1 MGIKQDLEA
10 SLEDWSITKKINGQQ
25 TEETVSKLE
34 TELAKQRAPIP
45 TTNRGGQHGHAAR
58 HHSDQTV
65 HGPDSIASGSSTVH
79 FWSSP
84 DPTVHGPA
92 RSGPYGLPRNSLHE
106 SRVKRKF
113 SIHGPARSEPYGHGP
128 VCRTVR
134 SGPSWTV
141 DHGIWIVAGPYLD
154 RTWTRGFQVWTVS
167 GPELCIGPWT
177 VWSEWCFAECFLLS
191 LC

>member
-34 TELAKQRAPIP
+34 TELAKQCAPIP
-45 TTNRGGQHGHAAR
+45 TTNRGGQHGYAAR

-79 FWSSP
+79 FRSSP

-92 RSGPYGLPRNSLHE
+92 RDG
-106 SRVKRKF
+106 
-113 SIHGPARSEPYGHGP
+113 
-128 VCRTVR
+128 
-134 SGPSWTV
+134 
-141 DHGIWIVAGPYLD
+141 
-154 RTWTRGFQVWTVS
+154 
-167 GPELCIGPWT
+167 
-177 VWSEWCFAECFLLS
+177 
-191 LC
+191 